1 MQAFGLLQTQDLFA
15 VLLQQ
20 VTGLRA
26 SFWKCLLTSRQHRW
40 LLQRGYY
47 MLGSRRSRL
56 HHPHRCSCHHLD
68 RNRMNAQAG
77 GKGLMPVHRAEMR
90 MTALWAM
97 YFFVQQMYL
106 GVRWK
111 VV

>member
-1 MQAFGLLQTQDLFA
+1 
-15 VLLQQ
+15 
-20 VTGLRA
+20 
-26 SFWKCLLTSRQHRW
+26 
-40 LLQRGYY
+40 
-47 MLGSRRSRL
+47 
-56 HHPHRCSCHHLD
+56 
-68 RNRMNAQAG
+68 MNAQAG

-97 YFFVQQMYL
+97 YFFVQQVYL